1 MISSNI
7 LVGYKWSLKY
17 HCSFVIV
24 VFIVL
29 CTYLIL
35 LHIKLQLH
43 GNQFNIEV
51 SSVKMEK
58 YLDIKKLIC
67 PICLDI
73 FKEPYVLPCQA
84 SCIACYQCISKYF
97 KVTPKQFNG
106 QDDLQ
111 IIAKCLCNEDNII
124 IDKSVPCV
132 SLMKI
137 VKNVTIKCKNNKYGC
152 PFFINNEMEDCLLE
166 NHLKL
171 CG

>member
-1 MISSNI
+1 MHF
-7 LVGYKWSLKY
+7 KY
-17 HCSFVIV
+17 YGDFVIV

-29 CTYLIL
+29 CRSLIV
-35 LHIKLQLH
+35 LHIKLQLY

-58 YLDIKKLIC
+58 YLDIKNLIC

-84 SCIACYQCISKYF
+84 SCITCFQCISKYF

-106 QDDLQ
+106 QDELQ

-124 IDKSVPCV
+124 IDKSVLCV
-132 SLMKI
+132 SLNKI
-137 VKNVTIKCKNNKYGC
+137 VKNVIIKCKNNKYGC